1 MWRRGARR
9 NEPGDGKNSRKSFH
23 LRNESGRAKQGG
35 QNFEM
40 EGHRARRADIIG
52 EEREERQTSEVR
64 RKEHLDLKYETGSNS
79 KGNH

>member
-1 MWRRGARR
+1 
-9 NEPGDGKNSRKSFH
+9 
-23 LRNESGRAKQGG
+23 
-35 QNFEM
+35 M

-52 EEREERQTSEVR
+52 EEREERQTSELR